1 MFQLIRITIKTHR
14 NLYLHTYGRVSMQA
28 AKSTNELF
36 NEEPAC
42 GALPPHDNFCLT
54 KERNTVVERSAK
66 RTNFIVQNS

>member
-1 MFQLIRITIKTHR
+1 
-14 NLYLHTYGRVSMQA
+14 MQA

-54 KERNTVVERSAK
+54 KERNTIFERSAK
-66 RTNFIVQNS
+66 RTNFIVHNS